1 MTEETPSAYL
11 VWWNEN
17 HDWDF
22 TGEGL
27 YETHAKK
34 CFSAGYTIAATET
47 DALRA
52 EVTALSVIY
61 AESKRNND
69 ELWDKIASLI
79 TDKNKDALEYCEL
92 MDKYD
97 AAQVWTV
104 QLREAL
110 EEVIFARHN
119 GDEK

>member
-1 MTEETPSAYL
+1 
-11 VWWNEN
+11 
-17 HDWDF
+17 
-22 TGEGL
+22 
-27 YETHAKK
+27 
-34 CFSAGYTIAATET
+34 
-47 DALRA
+47 
-52 EVTALSVIY
+52 VTALTVIY

-69 ELWDKIASLI
+69 ELRDKIASLI

-110 EEVIFARHN
+110 EEVIFARHK

>member
-34 CFSAGYTIAATET
+34 CFSAGYAIAATET
-47 DALRA
+47 DELRA
-52 EVTALSVIY
+52 EVA
-61 AESKRNND
+61 R
-69 ELWDKIASLI
+69 
-79 TDKNKDALEYCEL
+79 
-92 MDKYD
+92 
-97 AAQVWTV
+97 
-104 QLREAL
+104 LREAL
-110 EEVIFARHN
+110 KVIAQGRKTEDAMGGDYGFILDRYIDVARVALAN
-119 GDEK
+119 GEAGQ

>member
-34 CFSAGYTIAATET
+34 CFSAGYAIAATET
-47 DALRA
+47 DELRA
-52 EVTALSVIY
+52 EVA
-61 AESKRNND
+61 R
-69 ELWDKIASLI
+69 
-79 TDKNKDALEYCEL
+79 
-92 MDKYD
+92 
-97 AAQVWTV
+97 
-104 QLREAL
+104 LREAL
-110 EEVIFARHN
+110 KVIAQGRKTEDAMGGDYGFILDRYIDVARVALANGEEDA
-119 GDEK
+119 

>member
-1 MTEETPSAYL
+1 MTEAPEKIWAAR
-11 VWWNEN
+11 
-17 HDWDF
+17 
-22 TGEGL
+22 GL
-27 YETHAKK
+27 YWINSSRTYPAPVKYIRGDV
-34 CFSAGYTIAATET
+34 AQAET

-110 EEVIFARHN
+110 EEVIFARHK